1 MRIGII
7 GAGPSG
13 LAQLRAFEAAQK
25 AGADIPEIVC
35 FEKQANWGGMWNYTW
50 RTGLGKY
57 GEPVHGSMYRYLWSN
72 GPKECLEFSDYSFLE
87 HFGKPISS
95 YPPRPVLFDYIQGRI
110 QKSEARKFIRFNSAA
125 RWISFDDESQKFTV
139 AIDDLKNDTT
149 YEEVFDYLIV
159 ATGHFSVPNMPFFEG
174 IDTFTGTVLHAHDF
188 RGAEPY
194 AGRKLLLIGSSY
206 SAEDIGVQ
214 CYKHGADSVTLSYR
228 SAPIGADW
236 PIGMKEL
243 PLVTRFEDDKVHFI
257 DGTVDTFDDVILCT
271 GYQHKFP
278 FLPDE
283 LRLKTQNRLYP
294 DGLYRGVVFNENP
307 RLIYLGMQDQYY
319 TFNMFDAQA
328 WFARDVIMGKIAL
341 PDYEERVQSADKWLA
356 REEAATTAEQHVDFQ
371 TAYVRD
377 LVDRTDYPDFN
388 LEQVGAI
395 FKSWL
400 ADKDEDIL
408 RYRDKNYTSVIS
420 GVKAAQH
427 HTAWMDEMDDS
438 LERYLSDSVDDDG
451 PNDDNDPSRND
462 GTAAE

>member
-110 QKSEARKFIRFNSAA
+110 QKSDAKKFIRFNTAA
-125 RWISFDDESQKFTV
+125 RWVSFDEETQQFTV
-139 AIDDLKNDTT
+139 ALDDLKNDTT
-149 YEEVFDYLIV
+149 YEEVFDYLVV

-214 CYKHGADSVTLSYR
+214 CYKHGAKSVTLSYR
-228 SAPIGADW
+228 TSPIGADW
-236 PIGMKEL
+236 PEGMKEL
-243 PLVTRFEDDKVHFI
+243 PLVTRFEEDKVYFI

-278 FLPDE
+278 FLPDA

-294 DGLYRGVVFNENP
+294 EGLYRGVVFNKNP

-328 WFARDVIMGKIAL
+328 WYARDIMMGRIAL
-341 PDYEERVQSADKWLA
+341 PSYEERVASADSWVK
-356 REEAATTAEQHVDFQ
+356 REEAAQTPDAHVDFQ

-377 LVDRTDYPDFN
+377 LVDRTDYPDFD
-388 LEQVGAI
+388 LERVGEI

-400 ADKDEDIL
+400 RDKEEDIL

-420 GVKAAQH
+420 GVKAAPH

-438 LERYLSDSVDDDG
+438 LERYLA
-451 PNDDNDPSRND
+451 DPEEIRRQEAAAKAQAD